1 MPKIAPAIRT
11 APRARPRWARG
22 YTRSTTAACAGAAAA
37 AKKSRA
43 ITRPTNDHAEL
54 TNGTNRNTLR
64 ATKPGHTR
72 YGSGGR
78 PWHARAHGSDSSKHA
93 PPAEDITASCSG
105 VAPSS
110 ARKID
115 RKSVG

>member
-1 MPKIAPAIRT
+1 MT
-11 APRARPRWARG
+11 E
-22 YTRSTTAACAGAAAA
+22 ACAGAAAA
-37 AKKSRA
+37 PKKSLA

-54 TNGTNRNTLR
+54 TNGTSRNTPR

-78 PWHARAHGSDSSKHA
+78 PWNARAQRSESSKHA

-110 ARKID
+110 ARKI
-115 RKSVG
+115 RPMKGPVRPAKTVNRSEEHTSELQSPLQL